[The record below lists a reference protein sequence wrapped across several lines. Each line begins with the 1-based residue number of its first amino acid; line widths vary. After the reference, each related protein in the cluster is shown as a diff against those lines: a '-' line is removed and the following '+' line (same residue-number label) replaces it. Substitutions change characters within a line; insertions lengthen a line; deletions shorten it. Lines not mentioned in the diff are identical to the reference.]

1 MDLLQLHYFRTV
13 ARLEHMTRAAEEL
26 LIAQP
31 ALSQTIARL
40 EDELGVLLFDRLGR
54 RIRLNLFGKAFLE
67 HVERIFAELDQGQQE
82 LADLAG
88 GHHGQVELAL
98 GAATHLL
105 PDLLSA
111 FHQHHPHISFHLFH
125 HSVTTMVKQLE
136 HGAFDFC
143 ITAPPLHKPGIASI
157 SLLTEDIVL
166 ALPAGHRL
174 AERTRIHLV
183 EVADEAFLSLKPG
196 QSLRDLTDAFCLQAG
211 FTPKIVF
218 ESDDPSTIRGLI
230 RAGQGIAFVPAISW
244 RGSTGPAVA
253 QVQIEEPICQRT
265 IGLSWV
271 EHRYLSLAALQFRE
285 FVSDYFAQLSLE

>member
-1 MDLLQLHYFRTV
+1 M
-13 ARLEHMTRAAEEL
+13 
-26 LIAQP
+26 IAQP

-40 EDELGVLLFDRLGR
+40 EDELGVSLFDRLGR

-67 HVERIFAELDQGQQE
+67 HVERIFAELEQGQRE

-88 GHHGQVELAL
+88 GHQGQVELAL
-98 GAATHLL
+98 GAATHVL

-111 FHQHHPHISFHLFH
+111 FHQHHPHISFRLFQ
-125 HSVTTMVKQLE
+125 HSVTTLVQQLE

-166 ALPAGHRL
+166 ALPLGHRF
-174 AERTRIHLV
+174 AERTRIRLA

-196 QSLRDLTDAFCLQAG
+196 HSLRELTDAFCLQAG

-218 ESDDPSTIRGLI
+218 ESDDASTIRGLI

-253 QVQIEEPICQRT
+253 QVQIEEPVCQRT
-265 IGLSWV
+265 IGLSWL
-271 EHRYLSLAALQFRE
+271 EHRYLSLAAHQFRQ
-285 FVSDYFAQLSLE
+285 FVVDYFARLSLE